1 MSGLCCLLFLTLF
14 VYDTCVIGGTERNS
28 KSGIFTTDD
37 QDQTDSIDTPPNQQN
52 KQPSK
57 ALSEQKSNLNEPAL
71 TSDKKQQQSKQPSTE
86 VHESVLS
93 SEKTNRLSEPA
104 SSSTHRNKNGKPLQ
118 TFEQNDE
125 PSDLATS
132 PSNKRDKQPEP
143 EEDPESSTG
152 KETKPSKPSWSIN
165 QNNIPTS
172 LTGFASNAGLP

>member
-1 MSGLCCLLFLTLF
+1 M
-14 VYDTCVIGGTERNS
+14 
-28 KSGIFTTDD
+28 
-37 QDQTDSIDTPPNQQN
+37 
-52 KQPSK
+52 
-57 ALSEQKSNLNEPAL
+57 

-165 QNNIPTS
+165 QNNIPKS